1 MIIIKLIISFLIV
14 ALAGYIGIQK
24 AGGLSKREYILRD
37 MIKFLKNVKNEIVYM
52 QTILPNAFEI
62 ARQNV
67 YFELKDAIGQIIIDM
82 LNQKSDYIKD
92 ESIVV
97 NISRIKNLTDY
108 DKNVFISIIKS
119 LGRGDV
125 TTQINI
131 IDNGIN
137 TLENQVKEANEYKL
151 SNAKVYK
158 KMGFIMGLIIVIIF
172 I

>member
-24 AGGLSKREYILRD
+24 AGDLSKREYILRD
-37 MIKFLKNVKNEIVYM
+37 MITFLKNVKNEIVYM
-52 QTILPNAFEI
+52 QTILPNALEI

-97 NISRIKNLTDY
+97 NISRIKKLTDY

>member
-37 MIKFLKNVKNEIVYM
+37 MITFLKNVKNEIVYM

-62 ARQNV
+62 ASQNV